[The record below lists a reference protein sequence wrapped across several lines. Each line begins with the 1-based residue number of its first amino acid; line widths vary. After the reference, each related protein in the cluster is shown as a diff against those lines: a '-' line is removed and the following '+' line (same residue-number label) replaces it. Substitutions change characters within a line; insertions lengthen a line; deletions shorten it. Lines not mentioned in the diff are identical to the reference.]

1 MTSIQPSSQSWSNPS
16 GAGRL
21 PKATRLPELDES
33 TVLDVDA
40 AQDMEDLNS
49 VLPLEDP
56 HHSPDSESAP
66 ESNTHPLSLLS
77 TVGAMLKGDDVS
89 LPISQGTGS
98 GAPAGAPYAQE
109 QRCVDE
115 GISIPGWT
123 RAQLRRAAEQKRT
136 YFRYP
141 LHAVKRD
148 LAPSLDPILR
158 GLLSEAQAEQLRTM

>member
-1 MTSIQPSSQSWSNPS
+1 
-16 GAGRL
+16 
-21 PKATRLPELDES
+21 
-33 TVLDVDA
+33 VLDGDA

-49 VLPLEDP
+49 VLPLENP
-56 HHSPDSESAP
+56 HHSSDSESSP
-66 ESNTHPLSLLS
+66 DGNTHPLSLLS

-89 LPISQGTGS
+89 LPVSQGNGS
-98 GAPAGAPYAQE
+98 GAPAGAPYAHDQPG
-109 QRCVDE
+109 VDE

-123 RAQLRRAAEQKRT
+123 RAQLRRAAEKKRT

-158 GLLSEAQAEQLRTM
+158 GLLSEAQAEQLRAM

>member
-1 MTSIQPSSQSWSNPS
+1 
-16 GAGRL
+16 
-21 PKATRLPELDES
+21 
-33 TVLDVDA
+33 VLNVEA

-56 HHSPDSESAP
+56 HLSPNSESAP
-66 ESNTHPLSLLS
+66 QSDTHPLSLLS

-89 LPISQGTGS
+89 LPISQETSVS
-98 GAPAGAPYAQE
+98 GALAGAPYAQDPPG
-109 QRCVDE
+109 VDE

-123 RAQLRRAAEQKRT
+123 RAQLRRAAEKKRT

-141 LHAVKRD
+141 LHAIKSD

-158 GLLSEAQAEQLRTM
+158 GLLSEAQAEQLRTL